1 MEHWAILALVAA
13 SAFCVGA
20 GAMGLY
26 LTWSR
31 KPPVVTVVNDYPVS
45 ALSTALANARL
56 STFDRH
62 ASYPVPNE
70 GGYLITDEP
79 GGRA

>member
-1 MEHWAILALVAA
+1 MDHWAILALVAA

-26 LTWSR
+26 LTWTR
-31 KPPVVTVVNDYPVS
+31 KPPVVNVVNDYPLS
-45 ALSTALANARL
+45 ALSTALANARWVP
-56 STFDRH
+56 DPH

-70 GGYLITDEP
+70 GGYLNTDEP
-79 GGRA
+79 GERA